1 MSEHVAVS
9 PGPARFLLPF
19 VAGAVALVIGGFA
32 IVLTAGRAAAP
43 APADPASPVGVVQA
57 YASAIQAGDAE
68 RAYGYLSQSAQR
80 TRPFERYRS
89 SFSNSGRSSDTQRR
103 LLIEPVSEGPDRA
116 EVKVTISTF
125 AVHGGPLS
133 SSTYHR
139 DVTVRLVKEADVW
152 RIDQPLEPYSL
163 S

>member
-1 MSEHVAVS
+1 MSEQAAVS
-9 PGPARFLLPF
+9 SGPDRFLLAI
-19 VAGAVALVIGGFA
+19 VAGAVALVVGGIA
-32 IVLTAGRAAAP
+32 IVLVAGRAPAP

-57 YASAIQAGDAE
+57 YAAAVQAGDAE
-68 RAYGYLSQSAQR
+68 RAYGYLSQSVRR
-80 TRPFERYRS
+80 TRPLDRYRT
-89 SFSNSGRSSDTQRR
+89 SFSNSGRSSDTERR
-103 LLIEPVSEGPDRA
+103 LLIEPVSEGPERA

-125 AVHGGPLS
+125 SVHGGPLS

-152 RIDQPLEPYSL
+152 RIDQPLEPYSF